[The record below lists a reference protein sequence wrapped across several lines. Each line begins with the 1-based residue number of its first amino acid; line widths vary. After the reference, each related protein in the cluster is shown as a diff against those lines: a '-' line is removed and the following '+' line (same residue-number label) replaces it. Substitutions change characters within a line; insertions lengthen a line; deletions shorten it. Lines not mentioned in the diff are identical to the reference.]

1 MTLGVFLLMGAV
13 LALLFVGALVVVYR
27 LNRSEVRR
35 GHGPAAPPPTG
46 GGPGD

>member
-35 GHGPAAPPPTG
+35 GHGPAQRSPTG
-46 GGPGD
+46 GGPGT